1 MMKYV
6 TYLVTYDGDKLP
18 RYYIGSTSEDKVKYG
33 KYFGSISSKK
43 YKEIFL
49 NEKKNNPELF
59 KIKIL
64 SYHETRESAIEEEL
78 RIQIELDVVKS
89 IQYMN
94 ESLARVNGFFGRDT
108 SGENHPLYG
117 TSLSDETKNKIS
129 DTLTGRVEPEET
141 RKKKSDSKLGEKN
154 SFYGKK
160 HSDDTKNKIS
170 ETKKGTEP
178 WNKGIPMSE
187 ESKNKLSEAK
197 KGTKLS
203 DETKRKLSE
212 MRKGKPKSEEH
223 KMKMKLAWIERK
235 KRMIKNED

>member
-6 TYLVTYDGDKLP
+6 TYLVTYDGGKLP
-18 RYYIGSTSEDKVKYG
+18 RYYIGSTSEDKVKSG
-33 KYFGSISSKK
+33 KYFGSIS
-43 YKEIFL
+43 
-49 NEKKNNPELF
+49 
-59 KIKIL
+59 
-64 SYHETRESAIEEEL
+64 
-78 RIQIELDVVKS
+78 
-89 IQYMN
+89 
-94 ESLARVNGFFGRDT
+94 
-108 SGENHPLYG
+108 
-117 TSLSDETKNKIS
+117 NKIS
-129 DTLTGRVEPEET
+129 DTLTGRIEPEET
-141 RKKKSDSKLGEKN
+141 RKKKSDSKLGKKN

-170 ETKKGTEP
+170 ETKKGTES
-178 WNKGIPMSE
+178 WNKGILMSE

-223 KMKMKLAWIERK
+223 KMKMKLAWVERK